1 MTMRISVTS
10 ISTNTAVE
18 KYDVVPV
25 DEDSNI
31 TVYTRR
37 IDKKN
42 FFFNNKSMHYKIR
55 LFNKHRPAV

>member
-10 ISTNTAVE
+10 ISTNIAVE

-37 IDKKN
+37 IDN
-42 FFFNNKSMHYKIR
+42 GSITH
-55 LFNKHRPAV
+55 L

>member
-25 DEDSNI
+25 DEDTNI

-37 IDKKN
+37 IDNGSITHLIILQFSMMKK
-42 FFFNNKSMHYKIR
+42 SYTI
-55 LFNKHRPAV
+55 

>member
-10 ISTNTAVE
+10 ISTNIAVE

-37 IDKKN
+37 IDNGSITHLIILQFSMMKK
-42 FFFNNKSMHYKIR
+42 SYTI
-55 LFNKHRPAV
+55 

>member
-37 IDKKN
+37 IDNGSITHLIILQFSMMKK
-42 FFFNNKSMHYKIR
+42 SYTI
-55 LFNKHRPAV
+55 

>member
-1 MTMRISVTS
+1 MRISVTS

-37 IDKKN
+37 IDNGSITHLIILQFSMMKK
-42 FFFNNKSMHYKIR
+42 SYTI
-55 LFNKHRPAV
+55 

>member
-1 MTMRISVTS
+1 MRISVTS
-10 ISTNTAVE
+10 ISTNIAVE

-37 IDKKN
+37 IDNGSITHLIILQFSMMKK
-42 FFFNNKSMHYKIR
+42 SYTI
-55 LFNKHRPAV
+55 